1 MPIVVSTPNHNR
13 EAILLVSLRH
23 DCVPS
28 FYLYIS
34 GWKSWHNTP
43 STIMKLFWL
52 LLFLVGTSLVQ
63 SEERPNFLFIISDDQ
78 APDAI
83 CALGNDEIHTPNLD
97 RLVEQGTSFVNCFNQ
112 GSWSGAVCVASRTML
127 ITGKTVYEAPKV
139 KSVLLPWA
147 HAKKALAVEED
158 ISVPLW
164 PQVFR
169 EAGYDTFLTGKWHN
183 TPESV
188 LLGFSHGTAVG
199 DGFYDTFDQNGSKA
213 PGYNRPTSENNHWTP
228 WDPQFTGH
236 WTPEV
241 WDITGEGIEGDRYQ
255 VEQHT
260 SELYSDAAVEFL
272 ETAKESEA
280 PFLMFVS
287 YNAPHD
293 PRQAPREFIEQY
305 PPESLSLPA
314 NYLPEHPFDNGA
326 IKIRDEKLGPMP
338 RTEEVVKV
346 HQSEYYAIMTH
357 MDREIGRVLDAL
369 KASGKAEN
377 TYVIFTSD
385 HGLAVG
391 SHGLL
396 GKQNPYDHSIKMPF
410 IICGPDIPADRKVEE
425 MIYMQSVYATTCEL
439 AGIAVPE
446 SVEFPSLRSLAM
458 AEEGAEGESVI
469 FGTYQ
474 EAQRLVRTRS
484 HKLIYYPRLDRYQLF
499 DLEKDPD
506 EITDVIESPDYGEIR
521 QKLMKT
527 LRERRI
533 DLGDG
538 LLN

>member
-1 MPIVVSTPNHNR
+1 
-13 EAILLVSLRH
+13 
-23 DCVPS
+23 
-28 FYLYIS
+28 
-34 GWKSWHNTP
+34 
-43 STIMKLFWL
+43 MKLFWPL
-52 LLFLVGTSLVQ
+52 LVLLATSLAPAG
-63 SEERPNFLFIISDDQ
+63 ERPNFLFIISDDQ

-83 CALGNDEIHTPNLD
+83 RALGNDEIQTPNLD

-112 GSWSGAVCVASRTML
+112 GSWAGAVCVASRTML

-158 ISVPLW
+158 LTVPLW

-183 TPESV
+183 SPESV

-199 DGFYDTFDQNGSKA
+199 EGFYDTFDQNGSKE
-213 PGYNRPTSENNHWTP
+213 PGYNRPTPENNHWTP

-241 WDITGEGIEGDRYQ
+241 WDITEQGAAGESYT

-260 SELYSDAAVEFL
+260 SELYSDAAINFL
-272 ETAKESEA
+272 EQSGESEA
-280 PFLMFVS
+280 PFFMFVS

-293 PRQAPREFIEQY
+293 PRQAPKEFIEQY
-305 PPESLSLPA
+305 PPESVSLPP

-338 RTEEVVKV
+338 RTEEAIKV
-346 HQSEYYAIMTH
+346 HRAEYFGIVSH
-357 MDREIGRVLDAL
+357 MDREIGRILDAL
-369 KASGKAEN
+369 EESGHADN
-377 TYVIFTSD
+377 TYIIFTSD

-410 IICGPDIPADRKVEE
+410 VISGPGIPKDRRVND
-425 MIYMQSVYATTCEL
+425 MIYMQSVYPTTCQL
-439 AGIAVPE
+439 AGIEVPN
-446 SVEFPSLRSLAM
+446 SVEFPSIKGLAQ
-458 AEEGAEGESVI
+458 GIDSAEGEPLI
-469 FGTYQ
+469 YGCYQ
-474 EAQRLVRTRS
+474 ETQRLIRSKS
-484 HKLIYYPRLDRYQLF
+484 HKLVYYPQLDRYQLF
-499 DLEKDPD
+499 DLEKDPN
-506 EITDVIESPDYGEIR
+506 EIQDVSENPAYNAVQEEL
-521 QKLMKT
+521 KNALLEK
-527 LRERRI
+527 REA
-533 DLGDG
+533 LGDG
-538 LLN
+538 LLK